1 MATKNLNQGLSL
13 VGVIFPVFI
22 EVFSKV
28 LFLYPGLILCLSW
41 VYLCGRL
48 FECFFGFALDK
59 LHNICYTFITSET
72 DCSLKS

>member
-13 VGVIFPVFI
+13 VGVIFPVSI

-48 FECFFGFALDK
+48 FVG
-59 LHNICYTFITSET
+59 
-72 DCSLKS
+72 